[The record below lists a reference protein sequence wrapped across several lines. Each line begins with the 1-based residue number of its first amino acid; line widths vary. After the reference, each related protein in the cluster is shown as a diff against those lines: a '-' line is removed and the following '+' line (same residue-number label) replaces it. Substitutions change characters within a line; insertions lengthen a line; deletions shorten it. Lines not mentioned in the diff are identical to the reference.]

1 MRSNG
6 PLPQVNMISS
16 IKPNYGVYLIHIIP
30 GQEGLDMIHLLTYR
44 CSCPRRRTTVH
55 QDGTEDG
62 IIHILSTRIS
72 HPKHE
77 TRLGITPN
85 LDSNGILVNNK
96 FSSTR
101 HPKYTIMII
110 IMVIRKLATRVTVA
124 LWDCLLT
131 EYPKPHL
138 TMDYGTPSNTI
149 TRYCSREF
157 THSSIGKS
165 AGQ

>member
-1 MRSNG
+1 LRPMI
-6 PLPQVNMISS
+6 NMISG
-16 IKPNYGVYLIHIIP
+16 IKPNYGVYLIRIIL
-30 GQEGLDMIHLLTYR
+30 GQEELDMIHLLTYR
-44 CSCPRRRTTVH
+44 SSCPRGRTTVH

-62 IIHILSTRIS
+62 IIHILSARIS

-77 TRLGITPN
+77 MRLGITPN
-85 LDSNGILVNNK
+85 FDSNGILENNK

-101 HPKYTIMII
+101 HPEYTIMIT

-124 LWDCLLT
+124 LWDCLPT
-131 EYPKPHL
+131 EYPEPHL
-138 TMDYGTPSNTI
+138 TMGYGTPSNTI

-157 THSSIGKS
+157 ANSSIGKS

>member
-1 MRSNG
+1 LEDFLPGFAAQSIFLCGVFVVDRQIFFDDGDVFLASHG
-6 PLPQVNMISS
+6 PVFC
-16 IKPNYGVYLIHIIP
+16 
-30 GQEGLDMIHLLTYR
+30 R
-44 CSCPRRRTTVH
+44 H

-138 TMDYGTPSNTI
+138 TMDYGIPSNTTI
-149 TRYCSREF
+149 RYYSREF
-157 THSSIGKS
+157 ANSSIEKS

>member
-1 MRSNG
+1 MI
-6 PLPQVNMISS
+6 NMISG
-16 IKPNYGVYLIHIIP
+16 IKPNYGVYLIRIVL

-44 CSCPRRRTTVH
+44 RSSPRGRMTVH

-62 IIHILSTRIS
+62 IIHILSAQIS

-77 TRLGITPN
+77 MRLGITPN
-85 LDSNGILVNNK
+85 LDSNGILMNNK

-110 IMVIRKLATRVTVA
+110 IMVIRKLATRVMVA

-138 TMDYGTPSNTI
+138 TMDDGTPSNTI
-149 TRYCSREF
+149 TWYCSREF
-157 THSSIGKS
+157 ANSSIGKS